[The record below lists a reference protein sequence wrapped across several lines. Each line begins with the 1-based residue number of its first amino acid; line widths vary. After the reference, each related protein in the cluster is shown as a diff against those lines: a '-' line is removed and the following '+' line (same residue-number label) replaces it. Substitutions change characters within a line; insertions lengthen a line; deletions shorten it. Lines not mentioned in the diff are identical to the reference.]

1 MSTGHDG
8 ATGEAEPGIRGAATE
23 EHRQVSVSR
32 PAAVIILA
40 AGEGTRMKSDTP
52 KVLHAIC
59 GETLLG
65 HVLAAAR
72 ETDPVRVIVVVGHRR
87 PEVTEYL
94 AQHAPDAQPVVQ
106 HRQGGTGHAVRTV
119 IEEVGLDH
127 GTIVVACADTPLLRG
142 ATLAALVREHHA
154 TGAAATVLTARVANP
169 HGYGRIIRDDSGEFL
184 AIVEEADATA
194 EQRAVDEINSGVYAF
209 EAHLLG
215 DAVKRVPT
223 DNAKGEEYLTD
234 VVAILRA
241 EGQHVASVTLEDPDE
256 VLGVNDRAQLA
267 RARHIFN
274 ARLLGSWMGAGVT
287 IVDPATTWIDTGVSL
302 ARDVEVGPGTQL
314 EGRTAVAAG
323 ARVGPGSQLRD
334 TAVGEG
340 AIVIQ
345 SFCRGADIGAGAVVG
360 PFAYLPP
367 GSKVD
372 AAGPAAGMTRS
383 GIGAGGQMTGSG
395 RDPGGQGSSGQGSG
409 GQGSGGQDFHARG
422 AGGRH
427 TGGQD
432 AATSE
437 GAQDA

>member
-1 MSTGHDG
+1 MDQMSGGISAGHDG
-8 ATGEAEPGIRGAATE
+8 ATGERDPGIRGAATE

-52 KVLHAIC
+52 KVLHQIC

-65 HVLAAAR
+65 HVLATAR
-72 ETDPVRVIVVVGHRR
+72 ETDPVRLIVVVGHRR
-87 PEVTEYL
+87 REVTEYL
-94 AQHAPDAQPVVQ
+94 TSHAPDVQAVVQ

-127 GTIVVACADTPLLRG
+127 GTIVVTYADAPLLRG
-142 ATLAALVREHHA
+142 STLAALVREHQA
-154 TGAAATVLTARVANP
+154 REASATVLTARVGNP
-169 HGYGRIIRDDSGEFL
+169 TGYGRIIRDDSGAFL
-184 AIVEEADATA
+184 KIIEEADATSG
-194 EQRAVDEINSGVYAF
+194 QRAVDEINSGVYAF

-234 VVAILRA
+234 VIAILRA
-241 EGQHVASVTLEDPDE
+241 EGHHVASVALDDPDE

-267 RARHIFN
+267 RARQIFN
-274 ARLLGSWMGAGVT
+274 ARLLGTWMGAGVT

-302 ARDVEVGPGTQL
+302 ARDVEIGPGTQL
-314 EGRTAVAAG
+314 EGRTEVAAG

-334 TAVGEG
+334 TTVGQR
-340 AIVIQ
+340 ASVIQ
-345 SFCRGADIGAGAVVG
+345 SVCREAEIGAGAVVG

-372 AAGPAAGMTRS
+372 AGTPAKGMNES
-383 GIGAGGQMTGSG
+383 GIGAGGQMSGSG
-395 RDPGGQGSSGQGSG
+395 RDPGGRQGP
-409 GQGSGGQDFHARG
+409 GGQDSDVRV

-427 TGGQD
+427 AGGQD

>member
-1 MSTGHDG
+1 M
-8 ATGEAEPGIRGAATE
+8 
-23 EHRQVSVSR
+23 SVSR

-59 GETLLG
+59 GDTLLG

-87 PEVTEYL
+87 REVTAYL

-127 GTIVVACADTPLLRG
+127 GTIVVTCADTPLLRG
-142 ATLAALVREHHA
+142 ETLAALVREHQA
-154 TGAAATVLTARVANP
+154 TEASATVLTARVANP
-169 HGYGRIIRDDSGEFL
+169 AGYGRIIRDESGDFL
-184 AIVEEADATA
+184 AIVEEADATP

-223 DNAKGEEYLTD
+223 DNVKGEEYLTD

-302 ARDVEVGPGTQL
+302 ARDVEIGPGTQL
-314 EGRTAVAAG
+314 EGRTTVAAG

-334 TAVGEG
+334 TAVGER
-340 AIVIQ
+340 ATVVQ
-345 SFCRGADIGAGAVVG
+345 SFCRGADVGAGAVVG

-372 AAGPAAGMTRS
+372 AGGSAEGMNKS
-383 GIGAGGQMTGSG
+383 GITASGQMAGGG
-395 RDPGGQGSSGQGSG
+395 RDPGGQGSSAEDSGAEAPGQ
-409 GQGSGGQDFHARG
+409 QDSHARG
-422 AGGRH
+422 AGGRQ